1 MRALALRLL
10 DRYPLL
16 QAAQRSPCIV
26 NVSSVA
32 GVSSTGSGAIY
43 AMSTAIAFRC
53 HSIRQ
58 HSREC
63 GNSALHPIR
72 ADLAGRRHAAQ
83 STTRGTPRRA
93 AGESVRMK
101 RVCAAASAA
110 FPPHTARRCA
120 SVARSAQCEV
130 TSAVLLATAEA
141 GVRRALRPEALLAGL
156 RLGVRTFGRP
166 RKRCF
171 VRDQARLRWS
181 S

>member
-1 MRALALRLL
+1 MRTNIDSTYFLCKDMYATLRHNVRHSAPHPCSALALRRL

-53 HSIRQ
+53 HPIRQ

-93 AGESVRMK
+93 AGESVRMN

-120 SVARSAQCEV
+120 
-130 TSAVLLATAEA
+130 
-141 GVRRALRPEALLAGL
+141 
-156 RLGVRTFGRP
+156 
-166 RKRCF
+166 
-171 VRDQARLRWS
+171 
-181 S
+181 